1 MGRMYIT
8 LVLTIRWNLH
18 QCLRTFT
25 RKLGGGDIVRDIK
38 RNELIIGND
47 CWIGYGVIITSSCH
61 NIGNGA
67 VIGAGTILTKDVEPY
82 SIVVGNPGRKIK
94 SRFNTET
101 IELLEQSKWFDLG
114 PTDLL
119 KFYSWINSP
128 NEFALRIINENKSR

>member
-1 MGRMYIT
+1 MLAVIYLFYKSYIYFMK
-8 LVLTIRWNLH
+8 VLKTVFIM
-18 QCLRTFT
+18 
-25 RKLGGGDIVRDIK
+25 I
-38 RNELIIGND
+38 
-47 CWIGYGVIITSSCH
+47 
-61 NIGNGA
+61 GA